1 MCVASRVRATR
12 RPRRATARVG
22 LLSSR
27 DRTRHHGAF
36 AAKRAGADDDDD
48 DDGAGDARE
57 RSAMDD
63 TDGGGCSR
71 RASRVDG
78 ARTAMEVMESKDE

>member
-1 MCVASRVRATR
+1 MRA
-12 RPRRATARVG
+12 V
-22 LLSSR
+22 
-27 DRTRHHGAF
+27 
-36 AAKRAGADDDDD
+36 ADDDDD

-71 RASRVDG
+71 RVSRVDG
-78 ARTAMEVMESKDE
+78 ARTAMEVMESKVE

>member
-1 MCVASRVRATR
+1 MRA
-12 RPRRATARVG
+12 V
-22 LLSSR
+22 
-27 DRTRHHGAF
+27 
-36 AAKRAGADDDDD
+36 ADDDDD

-78 ARTAMEVMESKDE
+78 ARTAMEVMESKNE